1 MFLLL
6 IGAIAGIALVAAAVL
21 AIRARGRGHRDR
33 LARQDAATRARAR
46 AAARAEAQRRRA
58 QDDAD
63 DELTSVI
70 PAIRLP
76 WPTQLSAPREH
87 GSPDLDGEYPQFST
101 LTPFPAAPVGAAPAE
116 APWYRAA
123 RPDDAQMVPPPRP
136 APAVPAPY
144 PAAPLPP
151 AAWGERPL
159 PVPAQDARMAPA
171 AVPAEHAEHA
181 DAVERAR
188 RRPTHG
194 SHRGG
199 HARRRRG

>member
-6 IGAIAGIALVAAAVL
+6 IGAIAGIVLVAAAVM
-21 AIRARGRGHRDR
+21 AIRARGRGRRDR
-33 LARQDAATRARAR
+33 LDRQNTATQARAW
-46 AAARAEAQRRRA
+46 AAAQADEQRRRA
-58 QDDAD
+58 HDDAD

-76 WPTQLSAPREH
+76 WPTQLTAPRVN

-101 LTPFPAAPVGAAPAE
+101 LTPFPAAPANAAPAE
-116 APWYRAA
+116 ASWFRPA
-123 RPDDAQMVPPPRP
+123 RRDDAQMVPPPRP
-136 APAVPAPY
+136 EPAAPAPY
-144 PAAPLPP
+144 PATPPPP

-159 PVPAQDARMAPA
+159 PVPAQDGRMAPA

-181 DAVERAR
+181 AAVERAR
-188 RRPTHG
+188 RRPAHG